1 MLANKI
7 TSGTPKF
14 IFTLSSR
21 GFLNIFGKEKP
32 VETQAITKTD
42 SKKQVS
48 TFKPIQKQ
56 SAPREMTEAEKYYLE
71 YRRER
76 EKAEQEFIKRQREIE
91 ELSDRVRREAEISL
105 QTVDY
110 KSIIIS
116 NFNILPDSEFK
127 SVEEFQGYLESI
139 NFENKRLTEENCVKL
154 IKGFLTFADKLTL
167 DYIQRPGFIS
177 FQTNLAMSLSY
188 FKTTENFGIV
198 AKFLD
203 LFCLDSEELWGN
215 LETQVQTKM
224 NFMDYNDLVS
234 IIVHFSNQNEGT
246 QKLYDS
252 MEQCFT
258 EKMKLLTTAQL
269 VDIFV
274 SYFNHRMGSRSFI
287 EKILKRIK
295 EKLDDNLLVPEMCD
309 LVKLTLI
316 LPEISDDYDLIR
328 TEVYKSIEKNV
339 INSKEKLSFKTCCYL
354 AKGFGYDHGSPE
366 LFQIFNA
373 ITMSQL
379 EEVTLENLMNYVAG
393 FLFTYRVSP
402 TALPL
407 IVAKIDHFLPS
418 ISPGNLAK
426 IVKALYILEQEKL
439 PIVKRIEALLVQT
452 LRESIQELSKEE
464 LFEITFSYCLT
475 RIGSREFYR
484 TLEIALVSRL
494 EELALDKQLFE
505 NFIEVYEKSGLCSNS
520 FIYRMRRLN

>member
-1 MLANKI
+1 MRANKI
-7 TSGTPKF
+7 TSSSKF
-14 IFTLSSR
+14 MFTLNAR
-21 GFLNIFGKEKP
+21 GFLNIFGKEKRA
-32 VETQAITKTD
+32 ETQVVVKAEG
-42 SKKQVS
+42 KKQIN

-56 SAPREMTEAEKYYLE
+56 SAPRELTEAERYYLE

-76 EKAEQEFIKRQREIE
+76 EKSEQELIKRQREIE

-110 KSIIIS
+110 RSIIIS

-127 SVEEFQGYLESI
+127 SVEEFQGFLERI
-139 NFENKRLTEENCVKL
+139 NFESKRLTEENCVRL

-167 DYIQRPGFIS
+167 DYIQRPAFIS
-177 FQTNLAMSLSY
+177 FQTNLAISLSY
-188 FKTTENFGIV
+188 FKTPSNLATV
-198 AKFLD
+198 AKLLD
-203 LFCLDSEELWGN
+203 LFCLDSEDLWGS

-224 NFMDYNDLVS
+224 SFMDYNDLVS

-252 MEQCFT
+252 LEQCFT
-258 EKMKLLTTAQL
+258 DKLKLMTTAQL

-274 SYFNHRMGSRSFI
+274 GYFNHRMGSRLFI
-287 EKILKRIK
+287 ERILRRIK
-295 EKLDDNLLVPEMCD
+295 EKLDDDLLVPEMCD

-316 LPEISDDYDLIR
+316 LPEISDEFDIIR
-328 TEVYKSIEKNV
+328 AEVYKSIESNV
-339 INSKEKLSFKTCCYL
+339 IDSKEKLNFKTCCYL

-366 LFQIFNA
+366 LFHTLNA
-373 ITMSQL
+373 MTESHL
-379 EEVTLENLMNYVAG
+379 EEATLENLMNYAAG
-393 FLFTYRVSP
+393 FLFTYRISP
-402 TALPL
+402 TALPIIIKKL
-407 IVAKIDHFLPS
+407 DHFLPS
-418 ISPGNLAK
+418 VSPGNLAK
-426 IVKALYILEQEKL
+426 IVKSLYILEQEKL

-452 LRESIQELSKEE
+452 LRESVQDISKEE

>member
-1 MLANKI
+1 MFSAKIIPNTNKFLFSA
-7 TSGTPKF
+7 TS
-14 IFTLSSR
+14 R
-21 GFLNIFGKEKP
+21 NFLNIFGKEKP
-32 VETQAITKTD
+32 TETQAIAKVE
-42 SKKQVS
+42 SKKQMNA
-48 TFKPIQKQ
+48 FKPIQRQ
-56 SAPREMTEAEKYYLE
+56 SAPRELTEAEKYYLE

-76 EKAEQEFIKRQREIE
+76 EKSEQEFIKRQREIE

-105 QTVDY
+105 QMVDY

-116 NFNILPDSEFK
+116 NFNILPDSDFK
-127 SVEEFQGYLESI
+127 SVQEFQGYLESI

-167 DYIQRPGFIS
+167 DYIQRPSFIS

-188 FKTTENFGIV
+188 FKVPHNFSLI

-203 LFCLDSEELWGN
+203 LFCLDSDDLWSN

-224 NFMDYNDLVS
+224 EFMDYNDLVS
-234 IIVHFSNQNEGT
+234 ILVHFSNQNEGT
-246 QKLYDS
+246 PKFYDS
-252 MEQCFT
+252 LEKCFSD
-258 EKMKLLTTAQL
+258 KLKLLTTAQL

-274 SYFNHRMGSRSFI
+274 GYFNHRMGSRPFV
-287 EKILKRIK
+287 EKILKRLK
-295 EKLDDNLLVPEMCD
+295 EKFDDDLLVPEMCD

-328 TEVYKSIEKNV
+328 TEVYKSIERNV
-339 INSKEKLSFKTCCYL
+339 IDSKEKLNFKTCCYL
-354 AKGFGYDHGSPE
+354 AKGFGFDHGSAD

-373 ITMSQL
+373 ITMAKL
-379 EEVTLENLMNYVAG
+379 EEATLENMMNYVAG

-402 TALPL
+402 EALS
-407 IVAKIDHFLPS
+407 IVLTKLDHFMPS

-439 PIVKRIEALLVQT
+439 PIVKRIESLLIQI
-452 LRESIQELSKEE
+452 LRESVQDISKEE

-505 NFIEVYEKSGLCSNS
+505 NFIDVYEKSGLCSNS